1 MHITGETCG
10 TEIARLVD
18 SEWME
23 PKLGDRLHVVKVPG
37 YKRAMPWTALNRPW
51 VMPSPN
57 MPTFDGTA
65 LVYPGT
71 GIFENVGGV
80 TEGRGTTRPFELLGT
95 PAADAR
101 TADLVVRTLNA
112 RNLPGCH
119 FRTTFFTPTFSTF
132 TNKLCGGL
140 QIRLSP
146 FSPAALVVVGGQ
158 HAVTFSPFTD
168 VTDPK
173 AFKPVLTSLE
183 VLKAYV
189 TILPN
194 DVTVSHATNLESGI
208 VDLDKNVCT
217 HSSPSLCLSRC
228 PR

>member
-1 MHITGETCG
+1 
-10 TEIARLVD
+10 
-18 SEWME
+18 ME

-140 QIRLSP
+140 QIRLPP
-146 FSPAALVVVGGQ
+146 F
-158 HAVTFSPFTD
+158 FSLLLLSLFVHRMPSSFPFHRRD
-168 VTDPK
+168 GP
-173 AFKPVLTSLE
+173 
-183 VLKAYV
+183 
-189 TILPN
+189 
-194 DVTVSHATNLESGI
+194 
-208 VDLDKNVCT
+208 
-217 HSSPSLCLSRC
+217 
-228 PR
+228 